1 MQSAQVSRPDVLL
14 GPFSVPSP
22 SPARLAF
29 SAPEEAPANVRWA
42 SRKPGP
48 RWGLLP
54 GDGADGPG
62 GVVDLS
68 LELYVATQRRNY
80 EALPEAA
87 VPPRTGAPAPSGTSG
102 YISTPSLGPADYAY
116 ASARLMCS
124 TDGLALVRVTGEIDL
139 YTAPKLLAAVNEA
152 LADGPAQSSSTS
164 PKCPCSL
171 PRGPWRCLSPGGSA
185 SAEVRSS
192 WSSVPRPPP

>member
-1 MQSAQVSRPDVLL
+1 M
-14 GPFSVPSP
+14 
-22 SPARLAF
+22 
-29 SAPEEAPANVRWA
+29 
-42 SRKPGP
+42 
-48 RWGLLP
+48 P
-54 GDGADGPG
+54 GDGTDGPG

-102 YISTPSLGPADYAY
+102 YISTPSRSGPADYAY

-152 LADGPAQSSSTS
+152 LADGA
-164 PKCPCSL
+164 
-171 PRGPWRCLSPGGSA
+171 R
-185 SAEVRSS
+185 
-192 WSSVPRPPP
+192 